1 MVFRRIRSKVLF
13 GLLLSLVAVPSRAA
27 DALVP
32 VDVALGDVSLNK
44 VSFLIAADAGIY
56 ARNGLDVHQFI
67 TPGAAQVAR
76 NSGIVVPAE
85 NVKADIGNAP
95 ISIGGGSPMIYR
107 VANGGGVHRIVL
119 ATSEAI
125 IRDHIIASPDV
136 KSVADL
142 KGKRLG
148 YSVPGAVTHV
158 GAVGFAKVMGWEPG
172 RDIML
177 VGGGNALNPLREGK
191 EDALLGSGMLFSMAS
206 DLKFKDLID
215 LTQYKIPVAG
225 SSILAEKNWL
235 AVNRDTAARFVKAAV
250 EADALMKNNRA
261 AFDAALVKWFNIK
274 DKATQQTMYREAV
287 DIPRK
292 PYPAV
297 EGIKNTLAI
306 YDSPEMRKYKAEDF
320 YDASF
325 ITALDKSGAIDGLYK

>member
-1 MVFRRIRSKVLF
+1 MRFWEAKTVVSRTSIQSGL
-13 GLLLSLVAVPSRAA
+13 GLLLCLAAGPLHAA
-27 DALVP
+27 DKPISLE
-32 VDVALGDVSLNK
+32 VALGDVSLNK

-56 ARNGLDVHQFI
+56 QRNGLDVHQFI

-76 NSGIVVPAE
+76 NSGIVVPVE

-107 VANGGGVHRIVL
+107 LANGGNVHRIVL
-119 ATSEAI
+119 ATSEAF
-125 IRDHIIASPDV
+125 IRDHIIASADV

-158 GAVGFAKVMGWEPG
+158 GAIGFAKVMGWEPG
-172 RDIML
+172 KDIML
-177 VGGGNALNPLREGK
+177 VGGGNALNPLREGR
-191 EDALLGSGMLFSMAS
+191 EDALLGSGMLFAMAS

-235 AVNRDTAARFVKAAV
+235 AANRDRGALCQSCGGSRCADENQKVRIRCGAGEMVQHQGRGDATNHVPGGGGHSAQTVPRGRRHQEHARH
-250 EADALMKNNRA
+250 L
-261 AFDAALVKWFNIK
+261 
-274 DKATQQTMYREAV
+274 
-287 DIPRK
+287 
-292 PYPAV
+292 
-297 EGIKNTLAI
+297 
-306 YDSPEMRKYKAEDF
+306 
-320 YDASF
+320 
-325 ITALDKSGAIDGLYK
+325 